1 MGIARFMREE
11 TTGLVDSP
19 GLLPAAGGGLV
30 LPDAEATVAAGEA
43 LGKQLRA
50 GEVIALIGGL
60 GAGKTHFSKGIARGL
75 GYAGG
80 EVTSPTFSLVQEYR
94 GGRLPVF
101 HFDFYRMESAAEVL
115 ALGWD
120 EYVEAGGVCL
130 VEWADRFPGLM
141 PEAVQWWRLEPD
153 AGGGRTLTRL
163 VEVVS

>member
-1 MGIARFMREE
+1 MGIAGFM
-11 TTGLVDSP
+11 TGEPTGVSRWH
-19 GLLPAAGGGLV
+19 GV
-30 LPDAEATVAAGEA
+30 LPETGGSVVLADTEATMAAGEV
-43 LGKQLRA
+43 LGKRLRG
-50 GEVIALIGGL
+50 GEVIALVGGL

-75 GYAGG
+75 GFAGG

-120 EYVEAGGVCL
+120 EYAEAGGVCV

-141 PEAVQWWRLEPD
+141 PEGVQWWRLEPE
-153 AGGGRTLTRL
+153 AGGGRRL
-163 VEVVS
+163 KRLGEVVS